1 MGAVFIVGDV
11 HGHLEKLAE
20 VLRDAELIDADRA
33 WTGRD
38 SVLWLM
44 GDLVNHGPD
53 GIGAIDLVIALQRQ
67 ASQEGGR
74 VEALI
79 GNHDLVLLAAHRF
92 GERPTP
98 GKDQTFREHW
108 QENGGVARDL
118 DEITSDQVRWLSA
131 RPAMAR
137 VGDHLLVHGDTLL
150 YTRYGGS
157 LEEVN
162 QAFATLL
169 ASDDALRWYRL
180 LNEFSEHQTFADAA
194 SGAARADDF
203 MAHFGGRQIVHGH
216 TPVTTMTGQPAEA
229 VREPLLYAGDRCL
242 DVDPGMYLGGAGF
255 IYRLPASE

>member
-1 MGAVFIVGDV
+1 MSAVFVFGDV
-11 HGHLEKLAE
+11 HGHPEKLAD
-20 VLRDAELIDADRA
+20 VLREAGLVDAERA
-33 WTGRD
+33 WAGRD
-38 SVLWLM
+38 SALWLM

-53 GIGAIDLVIALQRQ
+53 GIAAIELVMSLQGQ
-67 ASQEGGR
+67 AAREGGR

-98 GKDQTFREHW
+98 GKEQTFREHW

-118 DEITSDQVRWLSA
+118 ERVTPDQVRWLSE

-162 QAFATLL
+162 QAFAALV

-194 SGAARADDF
+194 SGTSRAEDF
-203 MAHFGGRQIVHGH
+203 MAHFGGSQIVHGH

-229 VREPLLYAGDRCL
+229 VREPLLYAGERCL

-255 IYRLPASE
+255 IYRLPSLA